1 MSTPELQLQTLYA
14 LDGRGRITGTREPGA
29 TPGPLFTLI
38 RSASDC
44 AWAVRADVADALA
57 DELDAL
63 ARTEPPIPD
72 LEAAPIHA
80 AAYRAILAAH
90 AGERGQAETQPSV
103 YSGPAFVF
111 PEGIAPPD
119 GVRVV
124 EDEALLQRHFR
135 GWAPGEITAG
145 RWPVMAVYVDGS
157 PVSVCFCARRT
168 EVAAEAGLDTAA
180 AFRGRGYGP
189 RVTAAWAHAIR
200 AEGLIPLYSTAWN
213 NHASRAVAR
222 KLGLIA
228 YAGDWSLSA

>member
-1 MSTPELQLQTLYA
+1 MSTPALQLQTLYT

-38 RSASDC
+38 RGPRQC
-44 AWAVRADVADALA
+44 AWAVRADVP
-57 DELDAL
+57 DEVASKLDAL
-63 ARTEPPIPD
+63 ARTEPPIAD

-80 AAYRAILAAH
+80 AAYRSLLTAP
-90 AGERGQAETQPSV
+90 AGKGGQAMSQPSV
-103 YSGPAFVF
+103 YSGPAFKF
-111 PEGIAPPD
+111 PEEIAPPA
-119 GVRVV
+119 GVRLV
-124 EDEALLQRHFR
+124 EDEALLQRHFK
-135 GWAPGEITAG
+135 GWVAGEIAG
-145 RWPVMAVYVDGS
+145 GRLPVMAVWVAGS

-189 RVTAAWAHAIR
+189 RVTAAWARAIR
-200 AEGLIPLYSTAWN
+200 AEGLIPLYSTAWS

-228 YAGDWSLSA
+228 YASDWSLPG